1 MIARLTTG
9 QVPPDRL
16 ETALAQVRDQLAT
29 VLGMDGCK
37 ASHLLCDRKSGK
49 IVGLSLWESEDK
61 LRASE
66 AAMNQ
71 LRDQVVQTAR
81 ATTPASSEVFEVID

>member
-1 MIARLTTG
+1 MIARLTTA
-9 QVPPDRL
+9 QVPPDLL
-16 ETALAQVRDQLAT
+16 EAALAQVRDLLAA
-29 VLGMDGCK
+29 VRGMEGCK
-37 ASHLLCDRKSGK
+37 AYHFLCDRKSGK